1 MIRRFL
7 TSFRMAWSLH
17 RFEFSV
23 AEPWDREVD
32 GKNWKAFTATPTGK
46 KLIKILDWKRAQVI
60 AEATLQSPGSSRE
73 FACGRAQ
80 GFNEVMLLV
89 AQISPPVRV
98 PKQDE
103 PKEALTGAEDLLER
117 FAP

>member
-1 MIRRFL
+1 MIRRFF
-7 TSFRMAWSLH
+7 TSIRMAWSLH
-17 RFEFSV
+17 RFEFSIP
-23 AEPWDREVD
+23 ESWDNEVD
-32 GKNWKAFTATPTGK
+32 AKNWKAFTSTPTGK
-46 KLIKILDWKRAQVI
+46 KLVKILDWKRAQII

-89 AQISPPVRV
+89 AQLSPPVRV
-98 PKQDE
+98 TKQDE
-103 PKEALTGAEDLLER
+103 TKEALTGAEDLLER